1 MKKLDTLIKLLGEAR
16 AEAERLGPAGKVI
29 AHQLEEA
36 LTEAQTLAAHG
47 GRPDEGKR
55 PDELS
60 SANDG

>member
-1 MKKLDTLIKLLGEAR
+1 MIKLDTLIRLLGDAR
-16 AEAERLGPAGKVI
+16 AESERLGPAGKI
-29 AHQLEEA
+29 ISAQLDEA
-36 LTEAQTLAAHG
+36 LTEARGLAAHG